1 MSPLGADCHA
11 GGRNS
16 RPVSAGLGRPR
27 LTLCRF
33 EEETRLEVGSPG
45 VGGVL
50 ALVWPQP
57 LLVFGIGGAWQP
69 GGGVEASRE
78 E

>member
-1 MSPLGADCHA
+1 
-11 GGRNS
+11 
-16 RPVSAGLGRPR
+16 
-27 LTLCRF
+27 
-33 EEETRLEVGSPG
+33 VGSPG

-50 ALVWPQP
+50 ALVRPPP
-57 LLVFGIGGAWQP
+57 LLVFDAGGVWQP